1 MNEPDFA
8 EAKAALTEHLRIV
21 SEAYLDMLYQ
31 MRDDAKTFQQYVRVI
46 LGSNTSIPKEIDKL
60 LRPDG
65 KNVITNG
72 FLHPHIIKT
81 LAPQILNRM
90 IKDGVY
96 KGRRY
101 GASTYVA
108 LKPDV
113 KGEVQSPNDVVLSV
127 DNNTTFQYL
136 KKKSGKNT
144 VSEINDWLQD
154 NDTYILSSRFPIPD
168 VQAVRMYRV
177 QSIKQGKHGDVAWFH
192 PETIFGRKQ
201 GDFDGDHVTLEFLY
215 KGENYS
221 DSSLVDK
228 ILEMQETNAY
238 KNNRQ
243 VARLEYFKHMKF
255 DDYTRVQNVMRL
267 MSGFMSRQ
275 NMQGMITNTKTIR
288 SMLAS
293 KDFKADIGG
302 EIEIVKENDIVMMGY
317 APLNDNVTQESLD
330 QISGKDA
337 NGVVVDKDNKRWTKN
352 SKGDKF
358 LRTTSAHEFSI
369 LLQAGVDHGKEM
381 LLVNWRIKDNQDL
394 IRRMFKRTD
403 GKPLNARQTQ
413 SLAYLVQF
421 FKYSPDRRGEGP
433 QRFSLDMPQVFER
446 SREIAEH
453 ITGSAEEQ
461 GTDVIEY
468 VEQRRQKTASYARTE
483 EQMAKILNKSL
494 PVSSISL
501 NGTSSPI
508 ETILSQ
514 PHLSMARY
522 NENNVDK
529 QISGDPFHFSP
540 NQIVRAHV
548 AALQNLPV
556 EVTRPYGTDASLLS
570 TTDQQA
576 FTEAQHFAESFAVE
590 FGNLFAR
597 AKMFN
602 KEQKNVFTT
611 QTFDYDQQL
620 NDLIEKWLYVGE
632 PKFNVKPFEALSE
645 KQKAAA
651 TILFLE
657 GTAREKR
664 TQNVAA
670 KKQLANASASIDKR
684 TEKITNLVKEI
695 AVLEKGL
702 PVQAAEGEYS
712 VESNTVTRQNFIQL
726 KG

>member
-1 MNEPDFA
+1 
-8 EAKAALTEHLRIV
+8 
-21 SEAYLDMLYQ
+21 
-31 MRDDAKTFQQYVRVI
+31 
-46 LGSNTSIPKEIDKL
+46 
-60 LRPDG
+60 
-65 KNVITNG
+65 
-72 FLHPHIIKT
+72 
-81 LAPQILNRM
+81 
-90 IKDGVY
+90 
-96 KGRRY
+96 
-101 GASTYVA
+101 
-108 LKPDV
+108 
-113 KGEVQSPNDVVLSV
+113 
-127 DNNTTFQYL
+127 
-136 KKKSGKNT
+136 
-144 VSEINDWLQD
+144 
-154 NDTYILSSRFPIPD
+154 
-168 VQAVRMYRV
+168 
-177 QSIKQGKHGDVAWFH
+177 
-192 PETIFGRKQ
+192 
-201 GDFDGDHVTLEFLY
+201 
-215 KGENYS
+215 
-221 DSSLVDK
+221 
-228 ILEMQETNAY
+228 
-238 KNNRQ
+238 
-243 VARLEYFKHMKF
+243 
-255 DDYTRVQNVMRL
+255 
-267 MSGFMSRQ
+267 
-275 NMQGMITNTKTIR
+275 
-288 SMLAS
+288 
-293 KDFKADIGG
+293 
-302 EIEIVKENDIVMMGY
+302 
-317 APLNDNVTQESLD
+317 
-330 QISGKDA
+330 
-337 NGVVVDKDNKRWTKN
+337 
-352 SKGDKF
+352 
-358 LRTTSAHEFSI
+358 
-369 LLQAGVDHGKEM
+369 M

-413 SLAYLVQF
+413 SLAYLVGF

-433 QRFSLDMPQVFER
+433 QRFSLDMSQVFER

-468 VEQRRQKTASYARTE
+468 VEQRRQKAASYARNE
-483 EQMAKILNKSL
+483 KQMAKILNKSL
-494 PVSSISL
+494 PVSAITL

-529 QISGDPFHFSP
+529 QISTNPFHFSP

-548 AALQNLPV
+548 ATLQNLPV
-556 EVTRPYGTDASLLS
+556 EITRPYGTDASLLS
-570 TTDQQA
+570 ATDQQA
-576 FTEAQHFAESFAVE
+576 FTEAQHFAETFAVE

-597 AKMFN
+597 AKMIN

-670 KKQLANASASIDKR
+670 KKQLAKASASIDKR

-712 VESNTVTRQNFIQL
+712 VESKDSKAAEAIQKKIDAKNKAIKALEDNNIRSQQKIEALGTLGTFYRSRTRDVQKLPPIELMHKPTYTQFIQEFGRQL
-726 KG
+726 PKASKKPIKLSKIVRLYENQPRVIQEKLDKENNCGV